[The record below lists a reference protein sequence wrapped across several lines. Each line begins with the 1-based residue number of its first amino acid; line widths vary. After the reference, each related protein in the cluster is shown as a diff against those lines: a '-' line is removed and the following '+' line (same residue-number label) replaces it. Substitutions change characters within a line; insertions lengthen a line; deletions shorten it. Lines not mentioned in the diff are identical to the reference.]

1 MEPESGYSR
10 YSVEVTNLLHR
21 ATQQEIH
28 NLFTPKISGIC
39 SISYTP
45 RSGKCT
51 IELSSRANAD
61 AAVKVIG
68 TIREL
73 AFSPH
78 GQSRTLK
85 ASLQAVNAN
94 LSYTQSEAPQRWRSI
109 DESALDAAEQEA
121 ANDADLMAL
130 FDHLKHGG
138 MKDSLREAVLQKRR
152 DEGLVIKEIYLALGR
167 RCELVFAGSRG
178 QKDTTILR
186 SEERVV
192 EQHIAEFL
200 TARRHAGGAPT
211 PKTQPHRR
219 PADLPLPPAVGD
231 RPASRRRRRLLLT
244 RAAAPCGGADVR
256 QPSAAGAAHRNQRH
270 APPHLAQRARD

>member
-85 ASLQAVNAN
+85 ASLQAV
-94 LSYTQSEAPQRWRSI
+94 
-109 DESALDAAEQEA
+109 
-121 ANDADLMAL
+121 
-130 FDHLKHGG
+130 
-138 MKDSLREAVLQKRR
+138 LRERGPVAQIRTQFVTPAQIVMCNPRTP
-152 DEGLVIKEIYLALGR
+152 
-167 RCELVFAGSRG
+167 CSR
-178 QKDTTILR
+178 
-186 SEERVV
+186 E
-192 EQHIAEFL
+192 
-200 TARRHAGGAPT
+200 
-211 PKTQPHRR
+211 
-219 PADLPLPPAVGD
+219 
-231 RPASRRRRRLLLT
+231 
-244 RAAAPCGGADVR
+244 
-256 QPSAAGAAHRNQRH
+256 
-270 APPHLAQRARD
+270 